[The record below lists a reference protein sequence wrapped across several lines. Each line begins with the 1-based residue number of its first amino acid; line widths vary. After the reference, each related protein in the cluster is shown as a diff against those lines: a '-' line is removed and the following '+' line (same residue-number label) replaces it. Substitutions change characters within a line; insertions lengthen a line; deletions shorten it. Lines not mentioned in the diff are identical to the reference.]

1 MVKTTLWQDD
11 YWLPLMQVYLKKPV
25 GVKPVY
31 SRDLVQLGMELHIA
45 PQFLAE
51 KMEQIARLD
60 TPRLERIWQNYG
72 ENPRRLTRAVRLW
85 REMRGFGAA
94 SEFYEGVELNE
105 GFERDFHPLD
115 ADKRLMPV
123 SLILVLN
130 LYFQLIPSTMV
141 AMTPE
146 VAQMARLLGVPV
158 DLVVEILRLYQHC
171 DPYLNRKE
179 QGKSALSEACHQI
192 WQRFADDTPEQLS
205 AFAEQLVAYFQS

>member
-1 MVKTTLWQDD
+1 
-11 YWLPLMQVYLKKPV
+11 
-25 GVKPVY
+25 
-31 SRDLVQLGMELHIA
+31 
-45 PQFLAE
+45 
-51 KMEQIARLD
+51 
-60 TPRLERIWQNYG
+60 
-72 ENPRRLTRAVRLW
+72 
-85 REMRGFGAA
+85 
-94 SEFYEGVELNE
+94 
-105 GFERDFHPLD
+105 
-115 ADKRLMPV
+115 MPV

-179 QGKSALSEACHQI
+179 QEKSALSEACHQI